1 MHCRAAAASAIL
13 VVSETMLH
21 SHGFVHAR
29 LAGVHLT
36 ASWIK
41 KPYLECRAGLADD
54 RLVERS
60 LAAGRTCVGE
70 RSPDRRRQSN
80 GQQNER
86 RYTDRSK
93 SVAKK
98 PKHLSLPHPM
108 SCFPSGEHFG
118 RK

>member
-1 MHCRAAAASAIL
+1 
-13 VVSETMLH
+13 MLH
-21 SHGFVHAR
+21 SRGFVHAR

-36 ASWIK
+36 TSWIE
-41 KPYLECRAGLADD
+41 KPYLECRARLPDD

-70 RSPDRRRQSN
+70 RHPDRRRQSN
-80 GQQNER
+80 GQQNKR
-86 RYTDRSK
+86 RYKDRSK

-98 PKHLSLPHPM
+98 PKHLSLPHPI
-108 SCFPSGEHFG
+108 SRLASAEHFG

>member
-1 MHCRAAAASAIL
+1 
-13 VVSETMLH
+13 MLH
-21 SHGFVHAR
+21 SRGFVHAR

-36 ASWIK
+36 ASWIE
-41 KPYLECRAGLADD
+41 KPYLECRARLPDD

-70 RSPDRRRQSN
+70 RPPDRRRQSN
-80 GQQNER
+80 GQQNKR
-86 RYTDRSK
+86 RYKDRSK

-98 PKHLSLPHPM
+98 PKHLSLPHPIPRVA
-108 SCFPSGEHFG
+108 SAEHFG